1 MRDTSA
7 SPSAHRSS
15 NHVIVVFSC
24 DCGDGSKQWAEGAI
38 QFRQSMGT
46 GTDVVVLDDGLTI
59 VVGDVLVV
67 VVGDAVFGGGNVLDV
82 VVDVDGA
89 RGNVLVDVDV
99 AGVAFDVGADGATT
113 QGELNTTRRYHS
125 RRDHASRSMLRA
137 LIRHLVLY
145 LA

>member
-1 MRDTSA
+1 
-7 SPSAHRSS
+7 
-15 NHVIVVFSC
+15 
-24 DCGDGSKQWAEGAI
+24 
-38 QFRQSMGT
+38 MGT

-67 VVGDAVFGGGNVLDV
+67 VVGDAVVGGGNVLDVVVDVDGARGNVLDV